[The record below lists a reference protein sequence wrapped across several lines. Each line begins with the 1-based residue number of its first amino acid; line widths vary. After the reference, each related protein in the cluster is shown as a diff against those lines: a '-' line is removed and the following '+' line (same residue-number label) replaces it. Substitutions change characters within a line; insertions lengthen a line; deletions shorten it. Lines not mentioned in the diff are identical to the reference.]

1 MARSLPDTRV
11 LLLRGRKSK
20 PIGRLSGKAMETLKC
35 SSWAEAEGVAL
46 KKKDCIG
53 FAFNRENDI
62 RTNMKLK
69 RNKETETAKTEVQQL
84 QTQHNI
90 LKLKIKRTDD
100 EEKELKELPWKIDDK
115 KMELESLQN
124 SDMCEILDQV
134 QGSATADQQL
144 WISPGLKNL
153 KKLQD
158 RQKTLALKTPRTDD
172 EKTELEKLRLNI
184 DTGFGLIFSKLQ
196 ELQNRH
202 EILESKMTLT
212 NGDKNE
218 LTDDETKE
226 LTELRSQLKHSK
238 YYRPAMWL
246 ENLKS
251 SEPLKPGILE
261 GDSEVTHEVTFISV
275 SQTEEEEEEEE
286 EAEAQE
292 AKEEDEDDAEDDTA
306 QEPEDQ
312 EDDGEDEEGE
322 ETEETKEP
330 AITEENADE
339 PQPEQKEIESQEAT
353 MYDSKWQIYG
363 T

>member
-1 MARSLPDTRV
+1 
-11 LLLRGRKSK
+11 
-20 PIGRLSGKAMETLKC
+20 METLNC
-35 SSWAEAEGVAL
+35 RSWAEAEGVAL

-69 RNKETETAKTEVQQL
+69 RNEETETAKTELQQL
-84 QTQHNI
+84 QTQHNK
-90 LKLKIKRTDD
+90 LKLKINRTDG
-100 EEKELKELPWKIDDK
+100 EEKELEELLWKVDDK
-115 KMELESLQN
+115 KTKLESLQN

-134 QGSATADQQL
+134 QGSAAADQQL
-144 WISPGLKNL
+144 WISVPELENL
-153 KKLQD
+153 QNLQD
-158 RQKTLALKTPRTDD
+158 RQRTLALKTPRTDD
-172 EKTELEKLRLNI
+172 EKTELETLRLNI

-212 NGDKNE
+212 NGNKNE

-226 LTELRSQLKHSK
+226 LNELRSKLKHSK

-251 SEPLKPGILE
+251 SEPLKPGTLE
-261 GDSEVTHEVTFISV
+261 GNSEVTHEVTFISV
-275 SQTEEEEEEEE
+275 SQPEEEEEEEE
-286 EAEAQE
+286 EAKAQE
-292 AKEEDEDDAEDDTA
+292 AEEEDEDDAEDDKA

-312 EDDGEDEEGE
+312 EDDEEDE

-339 PQPEQKEIESQEAT
+339 PQPEQKEIESQGAT